1 MKENFT
7 QKMPQPSNVAKLADY
22 LPWLQI
28 FPDGTV
34 LTRDLKLMATWRLDL
49 PDTIYASGKWNE
61 INRQV
66 ATWQQQQSTG
76 VVYFFDMHRNE
87 QKNIIREPDEHIMG
101 PAAVEIERYR
111 DKIFAEPSLNNVT
124 TWYVSVLVPV
134 EIDGNGITKKTYS
147 YAETV
152 YRNFETV
159 MLTIDARTHRLLANG
174 DEKDVHG
181 KTPWDPRNSMLSYL
195 ASCVSTTPKKVR
207 CPKNGLED
215 ISNYLVTEALSNG
228 RPLILGGTYVQP
240 MTINIFPSETL
251 CGRLFQLQM
260 LPFPCR
266 WTTRWMPLSNVDSQ
280 TLTKKKRTAARAAR
294 KSVWTLAVETSSG
307 EETGNYEMQAE
318 TDIADI
324 EETLVEETRGE
335 VIGDF
340 TSTLLVYGKT
350 IEELDERIQLVREAL
365 IRSEYDAIVE
375 YRSACFSAWLGT
387 MPGDIH
393 NNLRRVSVTASNLS
407 EIIPFS
413 SVYHGE
419 KNNEYFERIS
429 GVGDAHLMGKTIT
442 NETYYLNLNGG
453 SSEDVF
459 HTFIIGAT
467 GSGKSVIMALLAEG
481 FLRYPGSRVIYF
493 DVDKSFEN
501 FCSRA
506 GGIMYTPAEDEA
518 LNFMPLS
525 RIVEK
530 PSEASKWL
538 ELAIMEQGVDI
549 TPEIA
554 KDISNICNNW
564 DKASIPTLE
573 RFVQRYKGVNPQ
585 SAGVAA
591 LERIIANPDTQK
603 LFGGDTDSFNNDS
616 FARVTMIEMRKLMK
630 MGDNALLPTLSFLFD
645 RMDELFDATSDSGPT
660 LLLLDEAWSFLKHPF
675 FRKKISDW
683 LKTLRKKKVGVVF
696 ALQNI
701 NDLKDSQKDIEEFLS
716 ACHTKIYLPNSDLAS
731 PDNVTIADI
740 YRGFGLNDDQIYA
753 LGHSVR
759 KKHYLVTQK
768 EGSTLV
774 DFCIDPWQ
782 LERISRSG
790 F

>member
-1 MKENFT
+1 
-7 QKMPQPSNVAKLADY
+7 MPEASTVAKLADY

-34 LTRDLKLMATWRLDL
+34 LTRDLRLMATYRLEL
-49 PDTIYASGKWNE
+49 PDTVYASSRWNE

-66 ATWQQQQSTG
+66 ASWQQQQQSG
-76 VVYFFDMHRNE
+76 VAYFFDMHRNE
-87 QKNIIREPDEHIMG
+87 QKNIITEPDEHIMG
-101 PAAVEIERYR
+101 EAAVEIEKYR
-111 DKIFAEPSLNNVT
+111 DKIFADPLLNNTT
-124 TWYVSVLVPV
+124 TWYVSILVPI
-134 EIDGNGITKKTYS
+134 EIDGNGITKKTRNN
-147 YAETV
+147 AETTW
-152 YRNFETV
+152 RSFETV
-159 MLTIDARTHRLLANG
+159 MLTIDARFHRLLANG

-181 KTPWDPRNSMLSYL
+181 KTPWDPRDSMLSYL
-195 ASCVSTTPKKVR
+195 ATCVSTTPKKVR

-215 ISNYLVTEALSNG
+215 ISSWIVTEALSNG

-251 CGRLFQLQM
+251 CGRLFNLQM

-266 WTTRWMPLSNVDSQ
+266 WTTRWMPLSNIDSQ
-280 TLTKKKRTAARAAR
+280 TLTKKKRTAARASR
-294 KSVWTLAVETSSG
+294 KSLLTLAVESSTG
-307 EETGNYEMQAE
+307 EDTGNYEMQAE
-318 TDIADI
+318 TDVQDI
-324 EETLVEETRGE
+324 EETLSEETRGE

-340 TSTLLVYGKT
+340 TSTILIYGKT
-350 IEELDERIQLVREAL
+350 LEEIDERVQLVREAL
-365 IRSEYDAIVE
+365 IRGEYDAIVE

-387 MPGDIH
+387 MPGDTK
-393 NNLRRVSVTASNLS
+393 NNLRRVSVTASNFA

-419 KNNEYFERIS
+419 KKNEYFEKIT
-429 GVGDAHLMGKTIT
+429 GVGDAHLLGKTIT
-442 NETYYLNLNGG
+442 NETYFLNLNGG
-453 SSEDVF
+453 GSEDVF
-459 HTFIIGAT
+459 HSFIIGST

-501 FCSRA
+501 FCKRA
-506 GGIMYTPAEDEA
+506 GGVMYTPAEDEA

-549 TPEIA
+549 TPDIA

-564 DKASIPTLE
+564 DKASVPTLE
-573 RFVQRYKGVNPQ
+573 RFAQRYKGVSPQ
-585 SAGVAA
+585 SSGLAA
-591 LERIIANPDTQK
+591 LERILADPETAK
-603 LFGGDTDSFNNDS
+603 LFGGDSDSFNKDS

-630 MGDNALLPTLSFLFD
+630 MGDYALLPTLNFLFD
-645 RMDELFDATSDSGPT
+645 RIDEMFDKVTDTGPT

-675 FRKKISDW
+675 FRRKISDW

-740 YRGFGLNDDQIYA
+740 YRGFGLNDDEIYA
-753 LGHSVR
+753 LGRGVR
-759 KKHYLVTQK
+759 KKHYLIVQK